1 MEDDT
6 STLALEGFTPYA
18 QIPRWVLRSGK
29 ELSLGARSLYGVI
42 MTYADN
48 GTRAAFPSRDTL
60 AGDLGVSVRS
70 VGTYIRDLE
79 AFGALK
85 VTRRR
90 NRKTGNFY
98 ANHYVLVFTDPRT
111 PQEAHCPRP
120 EEASFPRTTP
130 TTSTTPT
137 SPPSRSHHPT
147 GDDDS
152 SLAFASPHGD
162 AATLK
167 ALAMSMYSDGCED
180 PDDFIEAFE
189 AQHPGGSTD
198 LGHLIWNCWGP
209 EGTTERI
216 DRKIA
221 RGRELGKTDP
231 IRWGIAA
238 WVRALPGIT
247 HGTLGQA

>member
-18 QIPRWVLRSGK
+18 QVPRWVVRSAGA
-29 ELSLGARSLYGVI
+29 LSGNAVHLYSVL

-48 GTRAAFPSRDTL
+48 GSKAAFPSRATL
-60 AGDLGVSVRS
+60 AGDMGRS
-70 VGTYIRDLE
+70 VNTIKRAMAELE
-79 AFGALK
+79 TFGALK

-90 NRKTGNFY
+90 SKTTGANISNF
-98 ANHYVLVFTDPRT
+98 YVLVFADPRAT
-111 PQEAHCPRP
+111 REPGPGAPVSRKLDP
-120 EEASFPRTTP
+120 
-130 TTSTTPT
+130 STYTH
-137 SPPSRSHHPT
+137 SPSLHSHHPA

-167 ALAMSMYSDGCED
+167 ALAMTMYLGQCED
-180 PDDFIEAFE
+180 PDPFIEAFDD
-189 AQHPGGSTD
+189 QHPGASTD

-216 DRKIA
+216 DRRIE
-221 RGRELGKTDP
+221 RGRQLGKSDP
-231 IRWGIAA
+231 TQWGVAA

-247 HGTLGQA
+247 HGTLGGA